1 MPSCGILY
9 NIKFMETKN
18 IEYPYIPSGK
28 TILYVKESNIYMKQ
42 AKEYAKKYRSNL
54 TMPAAAVVVDN
65 DSVLGI
71 GSIGNNPA
79 HIKGCERVRLNM
91 PTGKGYELCGGCNPK
106 FHSEPSAIRDA
117 QSKGEDPKGADLY
130 LWGHW
135 WCCEPCWN
143 AMISAGIKNV
153 YLLEDSEIL
162 FNKLDPKNIV
172 GKQFE

>member
-1 MPSCGILY
+1 MQS
-9 NIKFMETKN
+9 KQKN
-18 IEYPYIPSGK
+18 IIYPYLPEGRK
-28 TILYVKESNIYMKQ
+28 VFYVSLSNQYMTE

-54 TMPAAAVVVDN
+54 AMPGAAVVVRN
-65 DSVLGI
+65 DEILGT
-71 GSIGNNPA
+71 GSIGNNLA
-79 HIKGCERVRLNM
+79 HITGCVRVKLNM
-91 PTGKGYELCGGCNPK
+91 PTGQGYELCEGCNSK

-117 QSKGEDPKGADLY
+117 KEKGGDVNGADLY

-162 FNKLDPKNIV
+162 FNKENPNNIV